1 MRLLIIGAPGAGK
14 GTQAEYI
21 KTHYKIPHISTGDMF
36 RKFIADNTEIG
47 NLAKAYIEQ
56 GNLVPDSAT
65 NLMVKARLS
74 WSDCRRGFLLDGY
87 PRNLEQAA
95 YLDEMMK
102 ENGWKLNAV
111 IKIEV
116 EPDIIMRRIV
126 GRRMCRV
133 CGKIYHIETLP
144 SKVEGV
150 CDLCGGQLY
159 QRKDDTEETVMHR
172 LNVYNAQ
179 TQPILE
185 YYQVKGLVHPV
196 DGHGHPLGTFK
207 EVLEILGE

>member
-36 RKFIADNTEIG
+36 RKFIADNTELG
-47 NLAKAYIEQ
+47 NLAKGYIEQ

-87 PRNLEQAA
+87 PRNLEQASA
-95 YLDEMMK
+95 LDEMMK
-102 ENGWKLNAV
+102 ENGWTLNAV

-116 EPDIIMRRIV
+116 DPAVILRRIV

-133 CGKIYHIETLP
+133 CGKLYHVENMP
-144 SKVEGV
+144 PKKEGV
-150 CDLCGGQLY
+150 CDICGGALY
-159 QRKDDTEETVMHR
+159 QRKDDEESTVMHR

-179 TQPILE
+179 TAPILE
-185 YYQVKGLVHPV
+185 YYQAKGLVHVV
-196 DGHGHPLGTFK
+196 DGHGKPLGTFQ